1 VVFSYGLPLCKCFQK
16 NDIDLKEAVQ
26 LAECNVSMLEDLRQ
40 NIEKEFKSM
49 YNEAEVY

>member
-16 NDIDLKEAVQ
+16 NYIDLKEVVQ
-26 LAECNVSMLEDLRQ
+26 LAECNVSVLEDLRQ

-49 YNEAEVY
+49 YKEAKVY